1 MLKALK
7 KSIPGLI
14 AEKRKREDIFNTV
27 VTKALAAKLA
37 LYPTSIDDDER
48 LLKVGSFEKR
58 HRMAIEVRLGEK
70 RLLHEALALLQGG
83 QDEVKGQTG
92 KKAKRKE

>member
-7 KSIPGLI
+7 KSNPGLI

-37 LYPTSIDDDER
+37 QYPTSIEDDEK
-48 LLKVGSFEKR
+48 LLKIGSLEKR
-58 HRMAIEVRLGEK
+58 HRMTIEVRLGEK

-83 QDEVKGQTG
+83 EDEVKGQTG
-92 KKAKRKE
+92 KKARRKE

>member
-1 MLKALK
+1 VLKALK
-7 KSIPGLI
+7 KSNPGLI
-14 AEKRKREDIFNTV
+14 AEKRKREDIFNAV

-37 LYPTSIDDDER
+37 LYPTSINDDER
-48 LLKVGSFEKR
+48 LLKVGSLEKR

>member
-7 KSIPGLI
+7 KSNPGLI
-14 AEKRKREDIFNTV
+14 AEKRKREDIFNAG

-37 LYPTSIDDDER
+37 LYPTSINDDER
-48 LLKVGSFEKR
+48 LLKVGSLEKR

>member
-7 KSIPGLI
+7 KSNPGLI
-14 AEKRKREDIFNTV
+14 AEKRKREDIFNAV

-37 LYPTSIDDDER
+37 LYPTSINDDER
-48 LLKVGSFEKR
+48 LLKVGSLEKR

>member
-1 MLKALK
+1 M
-7 KSIPGLI
+7 
-14 AEKRKREDIFNTV
+14 
-27 VTKALAAKLA
+27 TKALTAKLA
-37 LYPTSIDDDER
+37 QYPTSIEDDEK
-48 LLKVGSFEKR
+48 LLKVGSLEKR